1 LLPRK
6 NDPLKLTSDVS
17 GQTAKAIV
25 EEASIPALN
34 SEESYKASVTEHTTR
49 DLRRKPPES

>member
-1 LLPRK
+1 MSFRF
-6 NDPLKLTSDVS
+6 
-17 GQTAKAIV
+17 
-25 EEASIPALN
+25 ASIPALK